1 MKKSDWYM
9 YIYTEFKCAPT
20 LNHGVPA
27 LYQEGAMQWIEK
39 ILILSTTLETIRH
52 LIKYHMD

>member
-1 MKKSDWYM
+1 M

-20 LNHGVPA
+20 LNHGVPT

-39 ILILSTTLETIRH
+39 ILILSTTLETIHH